1 VIVDDLPV
9 PGADGV
15 DPILRRGVNIEKGK
29 KKKKRSQA
37 YRSLICFAMVRK
49 TCSTFVEFF
58 AEVSR
63 KGIESWSANSYDDNR
78 N

>member
-1 VIVDDLPV
+1 MIVDDLPV

-29 KKKKRSQA
+29 KNRTQA

-49 TCSTFVEFF
+49 ACSTFVEFF